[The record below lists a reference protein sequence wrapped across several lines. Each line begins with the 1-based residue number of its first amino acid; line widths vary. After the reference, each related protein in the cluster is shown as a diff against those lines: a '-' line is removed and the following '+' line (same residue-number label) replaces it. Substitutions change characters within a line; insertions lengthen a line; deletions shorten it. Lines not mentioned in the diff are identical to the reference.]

1 MDEYSEES
9 SLDST
14 EADTTTKESSF
25 VPAIGAFVVIALV
38 VFLFLAAGSKVDSDN
53 ASMSGEASSQNE
65 SNEPSYYQGRI
76 APHIVTG
83 YAWSNF
89 QSSSGIT
96 GGGSI
101 SDFSRE
107 LYDYLDGISP
117 VSQSGIEASMEP
129 GNGLSNLLYAIID
142 DEGIVDLIYT
152 WLIDHAPA

>member
-9 SLDST
+9 SLDSY
-14 EADTTTKESSF
+14 EAESGTKEGSF
-25 VPAIGAFVVIALV
+25 VPAIGVFLVIALT
-38 VFLFLAAGSKVDSDN
+38 VFLFLAAGSKDDTNN
-53 ASMSGEASSQNE
+53 ASMSGGASSQNE
-65 SNEPSYYQGRI
+65 SSEPKYYQERI

-83 YAWSNF
+83 YAWSNL

-107 LYDYLDGISP
+107 LYNYLDGISP
-117 VSQSGIEASMEP
+117 VSRTGIEASMNP
-129 GNGLSNLLYAIID
+129 GHGLSNLLYAIID

>member
-1 MDEYSEES
+1 MDEYSEASSVES
-9 SLDST
+9 AAA
-14 EADTTTKESSF
+14 ETKESSF
-25 VPAIGAFVVIALV
+25 VPAIGAFLVIALT
-38 VFLFLAAGSKVDSDN
+38 VFLFLAAGSMDDADN
-53 ASMSGEASSQNE
+53 ALMSGEANSQNE
-65 SNEPSYYQGRI
+65 SSEAKYYQERI

-107 LYDYLDGISP
+107 LYGYLDGISP
-117 VSQSGIEASMEP
+117 VSRSGIEASMDP

-142 DEGIVDLIYT
+142 DQGIVDLIYT